1 MKTEESPHIGIILA
15 MDSLTYMVMA
25 EFMSKFSSNK
35 VEFFLTKFKKKP
47 IM

>member
-35 VEFFLTKFKKKP
+35 VEFFFNKIKKKP
-47 IM
+47 FL